1 MLEKTEFVCLDCE
14 TTGLDINNDHIIE
27 VAAVR
32 FTFQGAIDSFET
44 LVNPGCPISLAS
56 QAIHHISDEM
66 VLDAPSIEDV
76 LPAVLQF
83 VEGHIIV
90 GHGIGFDMNVL
101 ETAAQKKGIASSLR
115 SNKLIDTL
123 RLARLY
129 GESPVNSLESLR
141 QHFNIEWQEAHR
153 AMADVQVNIE
163 IFKKLAHRFKTVGQL
178 FDALSKPIQMKI
190 MPLGKYKGREFKDL
204 PLDYLRWAIR
214 MDFDDDLLF
223 SLKSEL
229 NRRKKGDGF
238 EAITNPFSSL

>member
-1 MLEKTEFVCLDCE
+1 MIEKTEFVCLDCE
-14 TTGLDINNDHIIE
+14 TTGLDIVNDHIIE

-32 FTFQGAIDSFET
+32 FTFDGIIDSFET
-44 LVNPGCPISLAS
+44 LINPGCPISLAS

-66 VLDAPSIEDV
+66 VKDAPSIEHV
-76 LPAVLQF
+76 LPSVLQF

-90 GHGIGFDMNVL
+90 GHGIGFDMEVL
-101 ETAAQKKGIASSLR
+101 ASAAQKKGIPCSLR

-129 GESPVNSLESLR
+129 GESPVNSLDSLR
-141 QHFNIEWQEAHR
+141 QHFNIEWQGAHR

-163 IFKKLAHRFKTVGQL
+163 IFKKLSAKFKTVHQL
-178 FDALSKPIQMKI
+178 FDTLAKPIQMRL

-204 PLDYLRWAIR
+204 PLDYLRWAVR

-238 EAITNPFSSL
+238 EALTNPFSHL

>member
-1 MLEKTEFVCLDCE
+1 MIEKTEFVCLDCE
-14 TTGLDINNDHIIE
+14 TTGLDIVNDHIIE

-32 FTFQGAIDSFET
+32 FTFDGIIDSFET
-44 LVNPGCPISLAS
+44 LINPGCPISLAS
-56 QAIHHISDEM
+56 QAIHHISDDM
-66 VLDAPSIEDV
+66 VKDAPSIEEV
-76 LPAVLQF
+76 LPNVLQF

-90 GHGIGFDMNVL
+90 GHGIGFDMEVL
-101 ETAAQKKGIASSLR
+101 ASAAQKKGIPCSLR
-115 SNKLIDTL
+115 GNKLIDTL

-129 GESPVNSLESLR
+129 GESPVNSLDSLR
-141 QHFNIEWQEAHR
+141 QHFNIEWQGAHR

-163 IFKKLAHRFKTVGQL
+163 IFKKLSTKFKTVHQL
-178 FDALSKPIQMKI
+178 FDTLAKPIQMRL

-204 PLDYLRWAIR
+204 PLDYLRWAVR

-238 EAITNPFSSL
+238 EALTNPFSHL

>member
-1 MLEKTEFVCLDCE
+1 MIEKTEFICLDCE
-14 TTGLDINNDHIIE
+14 TTGLDIVNDHVIE

-32 FTFQGAIDSFET
+32 FTFEGVIDSFET
-44 LVNPGCPISLAS
+44 LINPGCPISLAS

-66 VLDAPSIEDV
+66 VVDAPPIEEV
-76 LPAVLQF
+76 LPTILKF

-90 GHGIGFDMNVL
+90 GHGIGFDMEVL
-101 ETAAQKKGIASSLR
+101 AGAAQKKEIPCSLR

-129 GESPVNSLESLR
+129 GESPVNSLDSLR
-141 QHFNIEWQEAHR
+141 QHFNIEWQGAHR

-163 IFKKLAHRFKTVGQL
+163 IFKKLSTRFKTVGQL
-178 FDALSKPIQMKI
+178 FDTLSKPIQMRL

-204 PLDYLRWAIR
+204 PLDYLRWAVR

-223 SLKSEL
+223 SLKTEM
-229 NRRKKGDGF
+229 NKRRKGDGF
-238 EAITNPFSSL
+238 ELSGNPFSQL